1 MVFTPRGFIDHPMNN
16 STVNIKE
23 LLHQWLATQG
33 PNYKRAALAAKI
45 GVSPHHLNAVL
56 QGKRNL
62 SAQAESRAIAAMDL
76 SSLGGPAL
84 RRWLKEQGI
93 RINEF
98 AARVGKSPKTVED
111 WVYRSRKPSASNRA
125 LIFAVTRLPHF
136 APQPETDKGRALEEP
151 GHRPE
156 NHVAAKKQGEGTV
169 AILYRFIRELQSLS
183 TGPRAG
189 RDRFRQR
196 VPGADIG
203 YIRSLLAALLDEE
216 QLEDWRR
223 MTSYRPGLG
232 GSSR

>member
-1 MVFTPRGFIDHPMNN
+1 MNN
-16 STVNIKE
+16 ATVNIMAPSIDLE
-23 LLHQWLATQG
+23 LRNLLHEWLSTQG
-33 PNYKRAALAAKI
+33 SNYKRAALAAKI
-45 GVSPHHLNAVL
+45 GVSPRHLNNVL

-76 SSLGGPAL
+76 SSLGGTAL
-84 RRWLKEQGI
+84 RRWLKERGV
-93 RINEF
+93 RVSEF
-98 AARVGKSPKTVED
+98 AAQIGRSPKTVED
-111 WVYRSRKPSASNRA
+111 WIYRSRKPSASNRA

-136 APQPETDKGRALEEP
+136 APQIETDMSRGLEEL
-151 GHRPE
+151 GRHLE
-156 NHVAAKKQGEGTV
+156 NHTGAKKQGERTV

-223 MTSYRPGLG
+223 MTSYRPRLRGP
-232 GSSR
+232 